1 MRLVSLACSNTEI
14 VAALGRA
21 ELLVG
26 VDDHSDYPADVVG
39 PLPRVGPDLEV
50 DIEKVMALD
59 PDLVLASLTVP
70 GHEVVVDGLR
80 EAGLPFIAPSPES
93 LADVYEDILR
103 IGGLLDAQGE
113 AATLVGEMQWAF
125 EGGPLVDDPPS
136 VLVQW
141 WPKPVIAPGARSWV
155 TDLLSAVGGRNIL
168 ENDDCKSRPLTDGEV
183 RKLAPDAIVISWCGV
198 APDKYRPEV
207 VLEKDAWQELDAVAQ
222 RRIYCVPEAYLGR
235 PGPRLVDGARALRK
249 IVTELSGPVTHPMG
263 SEWC

>member
-26 VDDHSDYPADVVG
+26 VDDHSDYPAEVVE

-50 DIEKVMALD
+50 DIEKVVALD

-70 GHEVVVDGLR
+70 GHELVVDGLR
-80 EAGLPFIAPSPES
+80 EAGVPFIAPSPES
-93 LADVYEDILR
+93 LTDVYEDVLR
-103 IGGLLDAQGE
+103 IGGLLDVRGK
-113 AATLVGEMQWAF
+113 AATLVGDMRWAL
-125 EGGPLVDDPPS
+125 EGGPLIDEPPS

-141 WPKPVIAPGARSWV
+141 WPKPVIAPCAKSWV
-155 TDLLSAVGGRNIL
+155 TDLLSAVGARNIL
-168 ENDDCKSRPLTDGEV
+168 ENDDCKSRPLTDEEV
-183 RKLAPDAIVISWCGV
+183 RKLGPDAIVISWCGV
-198 APDKYRPEV
+198 APEKYRPDV
-207 VLEKDAWQELDAVAQ
+207 VLENAAWRDLDVVREQ
-222 RRIYCVPEAYLGR
+222 RVYCVPEAYLGR

-249 IVTELSGPVTHPMG
+249 IVAGLRDPQTRAPG

>member
-26 VDDHSDYPADVVG
+26 VDNHSDYPVEVVG
-39 PLPRVGPDLEV
+39 PLPTVGPDLEV
-50 DIEKVMALD
+50 DIEKVVALE

-70 GHEVVVDGLR
+70 GHELVVEGLR
-80 EAGLPFIAPSPES
+80 EAGIPFVAPSPES

-103 IGGLLDAQGE
+103 LGGLLDAQQE
-113 AATLVGEMQWAF
+113 AANLVGNMRWAL

-141 WPKPVIAPGARSWV
+141 WPKPVIAPGAKSWV
-155 TDLLSAVGGRNIL
+155 TDLLSAVGGRNVL
-168 ENDDCKSRPLTDGEV
+168 EDDDCRSRPLTDDEV
-183 RKLAPDAIVISWCGV
+183 RELSPDAIVISWCGV
-198 APDKYRPEV
+198 APEKYRPDV
-207 VLEKDAWQELDAVAQ
+207 VLEKDVWQDLDAVAK
-222 RRIYCVPEAYLGR
+222 RRVYCIPEAFLGR
-235 PGPRLVDGARALRK
+235 PGPRLVEGARALRE
-249 IVTELSGPVTHPMG
+249 IVAGLRDPAAPSPG